1 MYTRIKTVQ
10 EIEDMRKSGKILA
23 SVHRKLIKEVV
34 PGINTQ
40 YLADIAEKEIKK
52 LGGSPAFLGYGHPI
66 PFPSVICISVND
78 EVVHGIPSKEKML
91 KNSDIVSLDLGVTY
105 NGMITDAAVSVVCG
119 DGNPKVQDFLD
130 DTKKSLNIG
139 LRQLKNGCQVG
150 DIGFAIQN
158 YLESKNYGVV
168 RDLVGHGVGHE
179 VHEDPNIPNFGK
191 KGTGPKLVSGMT
203 LAIEPMA
210 TLGGHSVYI
219 KNDGWTVATNDGSL
233 SAHFEHTVLVT
244 DNGFEI
250 LTN

>member
-1 MYTRIKTVQ
+1 MYTRIKTPQ

-23 SVHRKLIKEVV
+23 EVHKKLIKEVR
-34 PGINTQ
+34 PGISTE
-40 YLADIAEKEIKK
+40 YLAEIAEKEISK
-52 LGGSPAFLGYGHPI
+52 LGGSPAFLGYGHPV

-78 EVVHGIPSKEKML
+78 EVVHGIPSKEKKL
-91 KNSDIVSLDLGVTY
+91 KNGDIISLDLGVIY

-119 DGNPKVQDFLD
+119 TADPKVQDFLD
-130 DTKKSLNIG
+130 HTKKALNIG
-139 LRQLKNGCQVG
+139 LKQIKNGCQVG
-150 DIGFAIQN
+150 DIGFAVQK

-210 TLGGHSVYI
+210 TLGNYGVHI
-219 KNDGWTVATNDGSL
+219 RNDGWTVATNDCSL
-233 SAHFEHTVLVT
+233 AAHFEHTILVT
-244 DNGFEI
+244 DKGFEI